1 MGFWVVDFVKIL
13 NLVDVFIVLRFEGW
27 ILIWFDSL
35 VMEYYRKK
43 INKFVGIIF
52 DNGLS
57 WYKYWKCINEWMF

>member
-35 VMEYYRKK
+35 VMEYYRRK
-43 INKFVGIIF
+43 IKKFVGIIF